1 MITFKDLA
9 VQWKRI
15 SLLTNNSSSFK
26 MVMINFY
33 KPVWHFH
40 TSAGQSIYDGFMQ
53 EKDIFSDYVKEFL
66 LARSVKASE
75 QIFFSFFTVHYR
87 YSP

>member
-1 MITFKDLA
+1 MEFYK
-9 VQWKRI
+9 V
-15 SLLTNNSSSFK
+15 
-26 MVMINFY
+26 Y

-66 LARSVKASE
+66 LARSVKASQ
-75 QIFFSFFTVHYR
+75 QIFFHFLLYIIDTLVYIR
-87 YSP
+87 V